1 MFVGFYT
8 FELLIP
14 HANSLKEKRNS
25 LRSLK
30 ERLKKLNVS
39 FQEEENDLW
48 QRTLLGVAFVS
59 ENESRLSTMFNELTK
74 LIEEYPEIQ
83 ILNSKMEV
91 F

>member
-59 ENESRLSTMFNELTK
+59 ENESSVSAMFNEVIK

>member
-8 FELLIP
+8 FELYIP

-59 ENESRLSTMFNELTK
+59 ENESSVSAMFNEVIK